1 LKPIPAAEFAVAAP
15 ERRLTR
21 AVLLDFAER
30 AIVLAM
36 ATLFFSRMAATIGSG
51 NIVNLLITI
60 SEGMTAVFVLIRR
73 PGQIAT
79 TPYAWTIAFV
89 GTCAPLM
96 VAPQGLHLAPAPV
109 SIAAMVAGLT
119 LSIAGKA
126 FLFRSF
132 GIVPANRGIQKGG
145 PYGLVRHPIY
155 LGYLFAHAGYL
166 LANLSP
172 WNAMVYAATW
182 GAQVL
187 RIRAEEAI
195 LSEDEAYRDY
205 KSEVRR
211 RLIPGVW

>member
-1 LKPIPAAEFAVAAP
+1 VKPIPAAEFAIEAP
-15 ERRLTR
+15 ARRLTR
-21 AVLLDFAER
+21 ALVLDFAER
-30 AIVLAM
+30 AIVVAM
-36 ATLFFSRMAATIGSG
+36 AAVFFSRMAATIGQG
-51 NIVNLLITI
+51 NLINLLITV
-60 SEGMTAVFVLIRR
+60 SEGLTAVFVLIRR

-96 VAPQGLHLAPAPV
+96 VVPQGLHLVPTPASV
-109 SIAAMVAGLT
+109 TLMVAGLS

-126 FLFRSF
+126 FLSRSF

-145 PYGLVRHPIY
+145 PYRLVRHPIY
-155 LGYLFAHAGYL
+155 LGYLLAHAGYL

-172 WNAMVYAATW
+172 WNAAVYAATW

-195 LSEDEAYRDY
+195 LSEDAAYRDF
-205 KSEVRR
+205 KGETRR
-211 RLIPGVW
+211 RLIPALW

>member
-1 LKPIPAAEFAVAAP
+1 LKPIPAAEFAIATP
-15 ERRLTR
+15 PRRLNR
-21 AVLLDFAER
+21 AVVLDFAER

-36 ATLFFSRMAATIGSG
+36 ATLFFSRMAATVGAG
-51 NIVNLLITI
+51 NLINLLICV

-89 GTCAPLM
+89 GTCAPLT
-96 VAPQGLHLAPAPV
+96 VAPTGAQLVPAAA
-109 SIAAMVAGLT
+109 SIAAMVAGLC

-155 LGYLFAHAGYL
+155 LGYLFAHVGYL
-166 LANLSP
+166 VANLSP
-172 WNAMVYAATW
+172 WNAAVYAITW
-182 GAQVL
+182 GAQIL

-195 LSEDEAYRDY
+195 LSEDEAYRAY
-205 KSEVRR
+205 QGETRR

>member
-1 LKPIPAAEFAVAAP
+1 VKPIPAAEFAVAAP

-79 TPYAWTIAFV
+79 TPYAWVIAFV

-96 VAPQGLHLAPAPV
+96 VAPQGVHLVPAPV

-172 WNAMVYAATW
+172 WNAAVYAATW

-211 RLIPGVW
+211 RLIPGAW

>member
-1 LKPIPAAEFAVAAP
+1 MKPIPAAEFAVAAP
-15 ERRLTR
+15 ARGLTR

-36 ATLFFSRMAATIGSG
+36 AALFFSRMAATIGNG
-51 NIVNLLITI
+51 NVVNLLITV

-73 PGQIAT
+73 PGRIAT
-79 TPYAWTIAFV
+79 TPYAWSIAFV

-96 VAPQGLHLAPAPV
+96 VAPQGLHLVPTAV
-109 SIAAMVAGLT
+109 SVTAMVAGLT

-155 LGYLFAHAGYL
+155 LGYLFAHLGYL

-172 WNAMVYAATW
+172 WNAAIYAVTW

-195 LSEDEAYRDY
+195 LCQDEAYRLY
-205 KSEVRR
+205 QGETRK
-211 RLIPGVW
+211 RLIPGLW

>member
-1 LKPIPAAEFAVAAP
+1 MKPIPAAEFAVAAP

-51 NIVNLLITI
+51 NVVNLLITI

-79 TPYAWTIAFV
+79 TPYAWSIAFV

-96 VAPQGLHLAPAPV
+96 VAPQGVHLVPAPV
-109 SIAAMVAGLT
+109 SIAAMVVGLC

-172 WNAMVYAATW
+172 WNAAVYAATW

-195 LSEDEAYRDY
+195 LSEDVAYRDY

-211 RLIPGVW
+211 RLIPGLW